1 MIGDRRTN
9 NDCYVS
15 CSILP
20 ESVEEATMQRARYV
34 QLFADECGESH
45 FAEIDVH
52 LEPVDFAPPAA
63 PLHVAAL
70 FPASACGLVGGPPDW
85 DGTVPHPAPHRQLF
99 CTLRG
104 EFEVTAS
111 DGTVRRFPAGSM
123 LLLEDT
129 TGKGHTTRIL
139 GDNDVLIVSVTLAP

>member
-1 MIGDRRTN
+1 
-9 NDCYVS
+9 
-15 CSILP
+15 
-20 ESVEEATMQRARYV
+20 MQRARYV
-34 QLFADECGESH
+34 RLFADECGESH

-70 FPASACGLVGGPPDW
+70 FPALTCRLVGGPPDW
-85 DGTVPHPAPHRQLF
+85 DGSSPHPAPRRQLF

-104 EFEVTAS
+104 EYEVTAS
-111 DGTVRRFPAGSM
+111 DGTVRRFPTGSM

-129 TGKGHTTRIL
+129 TGKGHTSRIVSEDDL
-139 GDNDVLIVSVTLAP
+139 LLISVTLAE